1 MKPEKNNL
9 EFINKNIKIILKE
22 RLDYQDIPDSYVS
35 IVQLVTELNIT
46 NNMNML
52 SK

>member
-9 EFINKNIKIILKE
+9 EFMNKNIKIILKE
-22 RLDYQDIPDSYVS
+22 RLDYQDMLDSYVS